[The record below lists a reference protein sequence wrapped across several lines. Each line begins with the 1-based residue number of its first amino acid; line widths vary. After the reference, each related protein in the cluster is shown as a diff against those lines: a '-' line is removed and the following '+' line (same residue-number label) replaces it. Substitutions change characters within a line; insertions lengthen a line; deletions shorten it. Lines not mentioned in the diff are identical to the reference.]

1 MIICLFA
8 SFNNEHT
15 KIQFR
20 FQQGRVDC
28 IRSAT
33 IEALAWAKAMC
44 QGEGANT
51 LDNDEDSSKGDK
63 KVKFN
68 IYSVSLFEK
77 KTRMKALLVLI
88 SQLIRHSVKIYKNYS
103 DALLLVKPK

>member
-1 MIICLFA
+1 MFDFPIL
-8 SFNNEHT
+8 
-15 KIQFR
+15 
-20 FQQGRVDC
+20 QGRVDC

-51 LDNDEDSSKGDK
+51 LDNDEDFSKGDK

-68 IYSVSLFEK
+68 IYSVSLK
-77 KTRMKALLVLI
+77 KKYYDAC
-88 SQLIRHSVKIYKNYS
+88 IR
-103 DALLLVKPK
+103 L